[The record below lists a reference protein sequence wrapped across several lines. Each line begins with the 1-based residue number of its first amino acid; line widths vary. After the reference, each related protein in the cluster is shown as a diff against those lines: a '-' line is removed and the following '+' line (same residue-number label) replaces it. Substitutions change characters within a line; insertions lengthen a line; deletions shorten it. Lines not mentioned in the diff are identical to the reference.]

1 MTVSPDAV
9 YNDIASLTDFANSDN
24 PAVTI
29 WQSFTATTNEYL
41 YGVQL
46 YGKTPDNIIGG
57 QVINAIGINIT
68 VYNGP
73 NNTFPIFAQ
82 LTAANVDAQ
91 PAGWIPFVFPSPF
104 STLVNGNQYTIEVSG
119 AGAENFLWGYAFV
132 TPTTNYIGG
141 TASFQP
147 PSNLF
152 FIVEKIP
159 IPTNPNIP
167 NTFTTIEVGDG
178 SAAAPSYTFTSDT
191 TTGLFLQPGPELG
204 VSVGGIEIVNV
215 NSNSMIPGADDTI
228 NLGLAV
234 RRYSNL
240 YLAQGAGGDPFFRLR
255 TSADIPII
263 RGSGADP
270 AVTYVTQSGRILC
283 IGTVYFITGEIS
295 WSAFA
300 GGAGNIFIESTVT
313 ADISNVCVVNV
324 IGENIGY
331 PAGSVLTSISN
342 TGGGSIL
349 LNLFYT
355 TAAAANTAITVA
367 DMPAAG
373 TLRYTGIITGNPNG
387 VP

>member
-1 MTVSPDAV
+1 MTVSPDAI

-68 VYNGP
+68 VYDGP
-73 NNTFPIFAQ
+73 NNTFPVFAQ

-104 STLVNGNQYTIEVSG
+104 ATLVNGNQYTIEVSG

-132 TPTTNYIGG
+132 TPTTNYTGG

-191 TTGLFLQPGPELG
+191 TTGLFRQPGQELG
-204 VSVGGIEIVNV
+204 VSVGGVEIVNV
-215 NSNSMIPGADDTI
+215 NSNSMIPGADDAI
-228 NLGLAV
+228 SLGIPV
-234 RRYSNL
+234 RRYNNL
-240 YLAQGAGGDPFFRLR
+240 YLAQGAGSNPFFRL
-255 TSADIPII
+255 TEPADTPII
-263 RGSGADP
+263 IASGVNP
-270 AVTYVTQSGRILC
+270 VVTYVTQSGRVLC

-300 GGAGNIFIESTVT
+300 GGAGNVSIVCSGF
-313 ADISNVCVVNV
+313 DIANECVVNV
-324 IGENIGY
+324 IGENISY

-342 TGGGSIL
+342 IGVGPTT

-355 TAAAANTAITVA
+355 TASAANTAITVA

-387 VP
+387 PP